1 MVREDSGSQ
10 ASDSAESLGGRPSGF
25 LSSVP
30 PKVKWFVFLIFFTAV
45 GYGYLQVL
53 ISAYLPQVGYDAG
66 SVGLILG
73 VNGIAVVMGAV
84 PFALYADK
92 KGKTRILILGLLGFP
107 LTLLVFALTTALPVL
122 LVAGAVAGLAE
133 GAFLSTWNALI
144 ADMTTVAN
152 REKAFVLSF
161 IVGTFAFG
169 LGYVV
174 PFAFPALGSVLHIG
188 LIDIHRYST
197 VVLAALSIVSPIGVA
212 QVMKGYREQP
222 KTKGTAGL
230 RSLGPL
236 WKFSGLNSIIGL
248 GAGFIIP
255 LIATWFYF
263 RFSIPDTY
271 SGPLLAVS
279 NMTIALA
286 AIGSPFLSKKFG
298 TVNAIVLAQ
307 GSSTIFMF
315 GMALAPDPLSAGVLY
330 IVRAA
335 LMNMS
340 SPLSDSFLMGIVPAE
355 QRSLASAVNSL
366 VWRLPNSITTILGGW
381 IMASGDYALPF
392 FLATGFY
399 VISIT
404 GFYAVFRNV
413 KPKG

>member
-1 MVREDSGSQ
+1 MAGEDSGRGPSE
-10 ASDSAESLGGRPSGF
+10 AAETRGGQPSGF
-25 LSSVP
+25 LSSIP
-30 PKVKWFVFLIFFTAV
+30 PRVRWLVFLVFFTAV

-73 VNGIAVVMGAV
+73 ANGIAVVLGSV
-84 PFALYADK
+84 PFALFADR
-92 KGKTRILILGLLGFP
+92 KGKKNILIVGLLGFP
-107 LTLLVFALTTALPVL
+107 LTLLVFALTTSLPAL
-122 LVAGAVAGLAE
+122 LVAGALAGLAE
-133 GAFLSTWNALI
+133 GAFLSTWNALV

-152 REKAFVLSF
+152 REKAFTLTF

-174 PFAFPALGSVLHIG
+174 PFAFPALELVLHVGI
-188 LIDIHRYST
+188 LDIHRYST
-197 VVLAALSIVSPIGVA
+197 VVLAALSVISPIGIA
-212 QVMKGYREQP
+212 QVLKGYTEPTR
-222 KTKGTAGL
+222 TKRTGGL

-236 WKFSGLNSIIGL
+236 WKFSGVNSIIGL

-255 LIATWFYF
+255 LVATWFYF

-271 SGPLLAVS
+271 TGPLLAIS

-286 AIGSPFLSKKFG
+286 AIGSPFLSKKLG

-315 GMALAPDPLSAGVLY
+315 AMAFAPDPLLAGMLY
-330 IVRAA
+330 VVRAA

-340 SPLSDSFLMGIVPAE
+340 SPLADSFLMGIVPTE

-366 VWRLPNSITTILGGW
+366 VWRLPNSVTTILGGW
-381 IMASGDYALPF
+381 IMATGNYGLPI
-392 FLATGFY
+392 FLATSLYVIGIAGFY
-399 VISIT
+399 
-404 GFYAVFRNV
+404 GVFRNV
-413 KPKG
+413 KSAA

>member
-1 MVREDSGSQ
+1 MGGEDSGGG
-10 ASDSAESLGGRPSGF
+10 ASEAAEYPGGRPSGF
-25 LSSVP
+25 LSSIP
-30 PKVKWFVFLIFFTAV
+30 PRVKWFVFLVFFTAV

-73 VNGIAVVMGAV
+73 ANGIAMVLGSV
-84 PFALYADK
+84 PFGIYADRSGK
-92 KGKTRILILGLLGFP
+92 KRILILGLLGFP
-107 LTLLVFALTTALPVL
+107 LTLLVFALTTALPAL
-122 LVAGAVAGLAE
+122 LMAGAFAGLGE
-133 GAFLSTWNALI
+133 GAFLSSWNALI

-169 LGYVV
+169 LGYIV
-174 PFAFPALGSVLHIG
+174 PFTFPTLESVLHVGI
-188 LIDIHRYST
+188 LDIHRYST
-197 VVLAALSIVSPIGVA
+197 VVLAALSVISPVGIA
-212 QVMKGYREQP
+212 QVLKGYTEPR
-222 KTKGTAGL
+222 KTKRTGGL
-230 RSLGPL
+230 GSLGPL
-236 WKFSGLNSIIGL
+236 WKFSGVNSIIGL

-286 AIGSPFLSKKFG
+286 AIGSPFLSKKLG

-307 GSSTIFMF
+307 GSSTVFMF
-315 GMALAPDPLSAGVLY
+315 AMAFAPYPLLAGVLY
-330 IVRAA
+330 VVRAA

-340 SPLSDSFLMGIVPAE
+340 SPLADSFLMGIVPAE

-366 VWRLPNSITTILGGW
+366 VWRLPNSVTTILGGW
-381 IMASGDYALPF
+381 IMASGNYGLPI
-392 FLATGFY
+392 FLATGLY
-399 VISIT
+399 VVGIT
-404 GFYAVFRNV
+404 GFYGVFRNV
-413 KPKG
+413 KPAS